1 MTMSEALNDSN
12 NVKLFLDRK
21 LDFLIEKIST
31 NFIWLY
37 AKDNLYYEKISYIKE
52 KFRWLSVA
60 AFPTEEEIR
69 EALKKGRGV
78 MFIAPYHCPDDFK
91 NLIVEFEVGNFDG
104 VLTSQEIELGV
115 SRAKA
120 LQERLGISVI
130 DSPYKLSDVGGAEKL
145 KEYVALLQ
153 KAEEQGFNPKGIFL
167 VGIPGAEQKN

>member
-1 MTMSEALNDSN
+1 MTMLEALNDSN
-12 NVKLFLDRK
+12 NIRLFLDKK
-21 LDFLIEKIST
+21 LDFLIEKNST

-37 AKDNLYYEKISYIKE
+37 AKDNLYYEEIYYIRE

-69 EALKKGRGV
+69 EALKERRGV

-130 DSPYKLSDVGGAEKL
+130 DSPYKLSDVGGADKL
-145 KEYVALLQ
+145 KE
-153 KAEEQGFNPKGIFL
+153 
-167 VGIPGAEQKN
+167 